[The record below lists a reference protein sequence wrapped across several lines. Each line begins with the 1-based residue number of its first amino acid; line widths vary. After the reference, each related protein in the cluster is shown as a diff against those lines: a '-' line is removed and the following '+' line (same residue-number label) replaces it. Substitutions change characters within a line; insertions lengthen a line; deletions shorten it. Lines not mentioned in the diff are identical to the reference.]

1 VRVAVA
7 ATAAY
12 SAYVLLGL
20 PQGYWAVFSA
30 VIVVQSSIGAT
41 LTLSIE
47 RMMGTITGAV
57 IGGLAVWLHPH
68 TPLGLGLGIALS
80 VAIASFAAAARADLK
95 VAPITAVIMLIS
107 PSGQAMG
114 PLETA
119 VLRVVEIGVGSL
131 IGVLA
136 TLLIFPARA
145 HLAATARI
153 RAVMG
158 DIATMTEACAARL
171 RGEAADVFANAARIR
186 AGLAAV
192 EAALADAGRERSTRL
207 GGRQLP
213 HAIGRTLW
221 RLRND
226 AVVLARI
233 TDGGLPG
240 PVVRVAPAAEALLRA
255 EAAFLRLCADRLND
269 GRIERAGLAAAY
281 GAFQASVEAVRR
293 ERLTS
298 DLTVEAVSPL
308 FGAVFATE
316 SLYRN
321 LGDLADRIEET
332 AGTRPAATA
341 VEAV

>member
-1 VRVAVA
+1 MRVAVA

-12 SAYVLLGL
+12 SAYHLFGL

-47 RMMGTITGAV
+47 RMMGTVAGAV

-68 TPLGLGLGIALS
+68 TALGLGVAIALS
-80 VAIASFAAAARADLK
+80 VAVASFAAAARADLK

-107 PSGQAMG
+107 PTGQAMG

-119 VLRVVEIGVGSL
+119 VLRVVEIGIGSL

-136 TLLIFPARA
+136 TMLIFPARA
-145 HLAATARI
+145 HHAATERI

-158 DIATMTEACAARL
+158 DVATMLEGCAARL
-171 RGEAADVFANAARIR
+171 RGEEAEVFANAASIR
-186 AGLAAV
+186 AGLTAV

-207 GGRQLP
+207 GTHQLP
-213 HAIGRTLW
+213 DAIGRTLW

-226 AVVLARI
+226 AVVMARI
-233 TDGGLPG
+233 AESGLPEQA
-240 PVVRVAPAAEALLRA
+240 RRMAPAAEALLRA
-255 EAAFLRLCADRLND
+255 QATFLRLCADRLND
-269 GRIERAGLAAAY
+269 GRIDRVGLSAAHD
-281 GAFQASVEAVRR
+281 AFQAAVDEVRR
-293 ERLTS
+293 ERLTT
-298 DLTVEAVSPL
+298 DLTVEGVSPL
-308 FGAVFATE
+308 FGAVFAAE

-321 LGDLADRIEET
+321 LGDLADRIEEA
-332 AGTRPAATA
+332 AGRAAA
-341 VEAV
+341 SAEAV